1 LVKGTSF
8 TVKGTQYRVS
18 TPNLESIKNF
28 PYLFK
33 WAKLPDKTVAIS
45 RVIVTLINPIEKN
58 EAEIVFSVFSAA
70 ESFSRTFHSVSDL
83 LRACDQV
90 ETQTIVKESVSKF
103 YFDIKPPVI
112 LANKNDRIEL
122 HVKRKPD
129 LAQENYTMCEG
140 WMSETEE
147 VTVKEIL
154 RPAIDV
160 KQGTLV
166 SEAVTLM
173 TQHKVGS
180 LLVRRNEDILLGP
193 TAGIVTEADL
203 LEKVLGKGLN
213 PKKIAVKDIMTT
225 PIITVDSQTS
235 LDEAIEMMVKK
246 NIRRLPVEEKGKII
260 GIIVDRDIVRVIPIY
275 FRGASKKRIFFP
287 E

>member
-1 LVKGTSF
+1 LSF
-8 TVKGTQYRVS
+8 AVKGTQYRVS
-18 TPNLESIKNF
+18 TPNLEGVKDF
-28 PYLFK
+28 PYIFK
-33 WAKLPDKTVAIS
+33 WAKLPGKTVAVS

-103 YFDIKPPVI
+103 HFEIKPPVI

-122 HVKRKPD
+122 HVKRRPN
-129 LAQENYTMCEG
+129 LAEENYAMCEG
-140 WMSETEE
+140 WMNDTEE

-154 RPAIDV
+154 RPPIDV
-160 KQGTLV
+160 KEDTTV
-166 SEAVTLM
+166 SEAAKLM
-173 TQHKVGS
+173 TQNKVGY
-180 LLVRRNEDILLGP
+180 LLVRRDEDALLGP
-193 TAGIVTEADL
+193 TAGIITEADM
-203 LEKVLGKGLN
+203 LEKVLNKGLN
-213 PKKIAVKDIMTT
+213 PKKTTVKDIMTT
-225 PIITVDSQTS
+225 PIITVDSKTS
-235 LDEAIEMMVKK
+235 LDEAVEMMIKK
-246 NIRRLPVEEKGKII
+246 NIRRLPIEEKGRII
-260 GIIVDRDIVRVIPIY
+260 GIIVDRDIVRTVPIY

>member
-1 LVKGTSF
+1 MSF
-8 TVKGTQYRVS
+8 AVKGTQYRVS
-18 TPNLESIKNF
+18 TPNLEGIQDF
-28 PYLFK
+28 PYVFK
-33 WAKLPDKTVAIS
+33 WARLPGKTVAIS

-58 EAEIVFSVFSAA
+58 ETEIVFSVFSAA
-70 ESFSRTFHSVSDL
+70 ESFSRTFHTVSDI

-103 YFDIKPPVI
+103 YFDIRPPVI

-122 HVKRKPD
+122 HVKRKPNM
-129 LAQENYTMCEG
+129 AQENYAMCEG
-140 WMSETEE
+140 WMNETEE

-160 KQGTLV
+160 KEDIPV
-166 SEAVTLM
+166 SEATKLM
-173 TQHKVGS
+173 TKQRVGY
-180 LLVRRNEDILLGP
+180 LLVRRDEDALLGP
-193 TAGIVTEADL
+193 TAGIITEADML
-203 LEKVLGKGLN
+203 GKVLNEGLN
-213 PKKIAVKDIMTT
+213 PKKIPVRDIMTT
-225 PIITVDSQTS
+225 PIITVDSKTS

-260 GIIVDRDIVRVIPIY
+260 GIIVDRDIVRAIPVY

>member
-1 LVKGTSF
+1 MRVLSF
-8 TVKGTQYRVS
+8 AVKGTQYRVS
-18 TPNLESIKNF
+18 TPNLESIKDF
-28 PYLFK
+28 PYNFK
-33 WAKLPDKTVAIS
+33 WARLPGKTIAIS
-45 RVIVTLINPIEKN
+45 RVIVTLINPVGKN
-58 EAEIVFSVFSAA
+58 EAEIVFRVFSAA

-112 LANKNDRIEL
+112 LANRNDRIEL

-129 LAQENYTMCEG
+129 LAQENYAMCEG
-140 WMSETEE
+140 WMNDTEE

-160 KQGTLV
+160 KEDTLV
-166 SEAVTLM
+166 SEAVKLM
-173 TQHKVGS
+173 TKRGVGY
-180 LLVRRNEDILLGP
+180 LLVRRNEDALLGP
-193 TAGIVTEADL
+193 TAGIVTEADML
-203 LEKVLGKGLN
+203 KKVLSKGLN
-213 PKKIAVKDIMTT
+213 PKKIPVKDVMTT
-225 PIITVDSQTS
+225 PIVTVDSKTS
-235 LDEAIEMMVKK
+235 LDEAIETMIKK
-246 NIRRLPVEEKGKII
+246 NIRRLPIEERGRII
-260 GIIVDRDIVRVIPIY
+260 GIIIDRDIVRTVPIY

>member
-1 LVKGTSF
+1 MSF

-18 TPNLESIKNF
+18 TPNLESVQDF
-28 PYLFK
+28 PYVFK
-33 WAKLPDKTVAIS
+33 WTKLPGKTVAIS

-90 ETQTIVKESVSKF
+90 ETQSIVKESVSKF

-122 HVKRKPD
+122 HVKRKPSM
-129 LAQENYTMCEG
+129 AQENYTMCEG

-160 KQGTLV
+160 KEGMLV
-166 SEAVTLM
+166 SEAVKLM
-173 TQHKVGS
+173 AKQKVGS
-180 LLVRRNEDILLGP
+180 LLVRRDEDALLGP
-193 TAGIVTEADL
+193 TAGIITEADL
-203 LEKVLGKGLN
+203 LEKVLSQGLN
-213 PKKIAVKDIMTT
+213 PKRIAVEDIMTT
-225 PIITVDSQTS
+225 PIITVNSQTS
-235 LDEAIEMMVKK
+235 LDEAIETMVKK

-260 GIIVDRDIVRVIPIY
+260 GIIVDRDIVRAIPIY